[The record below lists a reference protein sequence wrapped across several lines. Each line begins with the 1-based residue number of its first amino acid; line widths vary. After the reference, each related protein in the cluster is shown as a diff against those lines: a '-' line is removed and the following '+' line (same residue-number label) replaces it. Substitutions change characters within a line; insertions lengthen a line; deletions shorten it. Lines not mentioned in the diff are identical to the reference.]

1 MDLHP
6 IKQLREHYGLTQA
19 EFAKRIGYARTT
31 VSDVENM
38 RKNPSPALLAAIS
51 RHFEITDE
59 FVTFLRNTEKL
70 NELVHN
76 YTLP

>member
-6 IKQLREHYGLTQA
+6 IKQLRDHYGLTQA
-19 EFAKRIGYARTT
+19 EFANRIGYARTT

-59 FVTFLRNTEKL
+59 FVDSLCNYKKL
-70 NELVHN
+70 DGLIHN

>member
-19 EFAKRIGYARTT
+19 EFANQIGYARTT

-51 RHFEITDE
+51 RQFEITDE
-59 FVTFLRNTEKL
+59 FVDSLRNNEKL
-70 NELVHN
+70 NGLIHN